1 MTEEMRN
8 KGLGRGLSALFGED
22 EAELASLDR
31 VQTANTVPIE
41 RLEPNPHQ
49 PRKAFIQGDIE
60 ALAAS
65 IRAQGILQPILVRR
79 SDEKPDSYQILAGER
94 RWRAAQLAQL
104 HQVPIIVK
112 EISDEDALELALV
125 ENLQR
130 QDLTAIEEA
139 DGYQRLID
147 EFSQTQEQIA
157 QTVGKSRSHVA
168 NTLRLLTLPE
178 SIQNLLQDGKL
189 TAGHG
194 RALLATNNPLQLV
207 KDIIERDL
215 SVRQAERLAKQP
227 SKQLQK
233 RKLKDAN
240 TAELERNVS
249 HALGLVMNIEDWGS
263 RGGRVTIKYKTLE
276 QLDDLCQ
283 RLCKQTQS

>member
-1 MTEEMRN
+1 MTEEMRS

-249 HALGLVMNIEDWGS
+249 HALGLVMNIEDWGP
-263 RGGRVTIKYKTLE
+263 RGGRVTINYKTLE

>member
-1 MTEEMRN
+1 M
-8 KGLGRGLSALFGED
+8 
-22 EAELASLDR
+22 
-31 VQTANTVPIE
+31 VAN
-41 RLEPNPHQ
+41 NNQ
-49 PRKAFIQGDIE
+49 PRKNLNKTE
-60 ALAAS
+60 LEELALS
-65 IRAQGILQPILVRR
+65 IKAQGILQPILVRR
-79 SDEKPDSYQILAGER
+79 LDEKTDCYQILAGER

-139 DGYQRLID
+139 NGYQRLID

-178 SIQNLLQDGKL
+178 SIQTLLQDGKL

-194 RALLATNNPLQLV
+194 RALLATNNPLQLA
-207 KDIIERDL
+207 KDIMARGL
-215 SVRQAERLAKQP
+215 SVRQAERVAKQP

-263 RGGRVTIKYKTLE
+263 RGGRVTINYKTLE

>member
-249 HALGLVMNIEDWGS
+249 HALGLVMNIEDWGP
-263 RGGRVTIKYKTLE
+263 RGGRVTINYKTLE

>member
-1 MTEEMRN
+1 MTEEMRS

-178 SIQNLLQDGKL
+178 AIQNLLQDGKL

-249 HALGLVMNIEDWGS
+249 HALGLVMNIEDWGP
-263 RGGRVTIKYKTLE
+263 RGGRVTINYKTLE